1 MIGIIGGSGL
11 EDPKLLHNAKEV
23 KIKTPFGKHSP
34 IRKGKING
42 TEVAILSRHGY
53 KHEHTP
59 TAVPYKANLWAL
71 KKIGCEAIIATSA
84 CGSLKEE
91 IKPGTLSLPSQFL
104 DRTHH
109 RDQSFSEHGKV
120 LHISMAEPF
129 SAELRKI
136 LLKKCKELGYECTSE
151 TTVVTIEGPRFST
164 KAESNF
170 YRLLQCDLINMTTV
184 PEVCL
189 AKELEIHYQVINLV
203 TDYDCWREGT
213 EAVSFEEVLKVMNAN
228 AEKVKK
234 LIVEALPEIEKE
246 FRKKAVKK

>member
-34 IRKGKING
+34 IKKGKINKV
-42 TEVAILSRHGY
+42 EVAILSRHGY
-53 KHEHTP
+53 KHEYSP
-59 TAVPYKANLWAL
+59 TTVPYKANIWAL
-71 KKIGCEAIIATSA
+71 KKLGCRAIIATSA

-91 IKPGTLSLPSQFL
+91 IKPGTFSLPSQFL
-104 DRTHH
+104 DRTHN
-109 RDQSFSEHGKV
+109 REQSYSEHGKV

-129 SAELRKI
+129 ETEIKKI
-136 LLKKCKELGYECTSE
+136 LLKKCKTLGYNCSSE

-189 AKELEIHYQVINLV
+189 AKEIEIPYQVINLV
-203 TDYDCWREGT
+203 TDYDCWRDGT
-213 EAVSFEEVLKVMNAN
+213 KAVSFEEVLKVMKKN

-234 LIVEALPEIEKE
+234 LIVEALPEINKIYN
-246 FRKKAVKK
+246 

>member
-11 EDPKLLHNAKEV
+11 EDPKLLHNANEV

-34 IRKGKING
+34 IKKGEIKG
-42 TEVAILSRHGY
+42 VEVAILSRHGY
-53 KHEHTP
+53 KHEHSP
-59 TAVPYKANLWAL
+59 TVVPYKANMWAL
-71 KKIGCEAIIATSA
+71 KKLGCKAIIATST

-91 IKPGTLSLPSQFL
+91 IKPCTFSLPSQFL

-109 RDQSFSEHGKV
+109 RDQSYSEHGKV

-129 SAELRKI
+129 EEKIRKI
-136 LLKKCKELGYECTSE
+136 LLKKCEELKYECTSE

-189 AKELEIHYQVINLV
+189 AKELEIPYQLINLV
-203 TDYDCWREGT
+203 TDYDCWRENT
-213 EAVSFEEVLKVMNAN
+213 KPVSFEEVLEVMRKN

-246 FRKKAVKK
+246 FD

>member
-11 EDPKLLHNAKEV
+11 EDPKLLHNVRGV
-23 KIKTPFGKHSP
+23 KIKTPFGKHTP
-34 IRKGKING
+34 IKKGKING
-42 TEVAILSRHGY
+42 IEVAVLSRHGY
-53 KHEHTP
+53 KHEHSP
-59 TAVPYKANLWAL
+59 TAVPYKANMWAL
-71 KKIGCEAIIATSA
+71 KKLGCKAIIATSA

-91 IKPGTLSLPSQFL
+91 IKPNTFSLPSQFL

-109 RDQSFSEHGKV
+109 RDQSYTEHGKV

-136 LLKKCKELGYECTSE
+136 LLKKCKELGYACTAE

-164 KAESNF
+164 KAESKF
-170 YRLLQCDLINMTTV
+170 YRLLECDLINMTTV

-189 AKELEIHYQVINLV
+189 AKEIEIPYQVINLV

-213 EAVSFEEVLKVMNAN
+213 APVSFEKVMKVMREN

-234 LIVEALPEIEKE
+234 LIVETLPEIDEE
-246 FRKKAVKK
+246 FR